1 MNYPAIIFD
10 LDGTLLDTI
19 DDLAFSMNAVL
30 KSYGFPIHE
39 VDKYKL
45 MVGDGME
52 MLARRA
58 IPANHRDDG
67 TVAECS
73 KRMSEIY
80 AQNWD
85 RSTKPY
91 PGIESMLTDLGRKG
105 VRMAILSNKPHDFTR
120 MVVSQLLGN
129 WEFEQVWGAREGV
142 PKKPDPSAAL
152 EIARTMSLSPS
163 TFLYCGDTGTDMKTA
178 VGSGM
183 RAVGVLWG
191 FRDAHELTANG
202 AHMLLK
208 KPQDI
213 LQLLQS

>member
-1 MNYPAIIFD
+1 MNYQAIIFD

-19 DDLAFSMNAVL
+19 DDIASSMNAVL
-30 KSYGFPIHE
+30 DFYGFPMHE

-52 MLARRA
+52 MLVRRA
-58 IPANHRDDG
+58 LPENHRDDS

-73 KRMSEIY
+73 GRMNEIY
-80 AQNWD
+80 TQNWH
-85 RSTKPY
+85 RFTKPY
-91 PGIESMLTDLGRKG
+91 PGIESMLTELGRDS

-129 WEFEQVWGAREGV
+129 WEFEQVLGAREGV

-152 EIARTMSLSPS
+152 EIAQSMSLSTS
-163 TFLYCGDTGTDMKTA
+163 KFLYCGDTGTDMKTA

-183 RAVGVLWG
+183 HAVGVLWG

-202 AHMLLK
+202 ARILLK
-208 KPQDI
+208 KPEDI
-213 LQLLQS
+213 FQLLQS